1 MNILISDVESYQQ
14 LGQCYCM
21 EIKITPPSQ
30 LVLKYVKKWGAMMNS
45 LHSFLKSRVGNI
57 SKECD
62 GESQLGYVG

>member
-1 MNILISDVESYQQ
+1 MNILISDVKIYQQ

-21 EIKITPPSQ
+21 TIKITPPSQ
-30 LVLKYVKKWGAMMNS
+30 LELKPVKKWVAMTNS
-45 LHSFLKSRVGNI
+45 LPLFLKSRVGNI